1 MKIIA
6 YTHKINNNNNNNN
19 NRLKCVQ
26 ERSREVL
33 KI

>member
-1 MKIIA
+1 MRIIA